1 MKKITLKETEHRAIS
16 KIIDKYR
23 SLETNLT
30 EIQVRLET
38 IDKEK
43 TDLLSTL
50 DKIRNDEVSFFSKM
64 KTTYGEGKLDVLTME
79 YIVTK

>member
-64 KTTYGEGKLDVLTME
+64 KKTYGEGKLDVLTME